1 MAVPKRKVFKKYKK
15 FKLNV
20 KSKNDFKSR
29 KINSTYS
36 NNLNKVIFF

>member
-20 KSKNDFKSR
+20 KSQNDFKH
-29 KINSTYS
+29 KKVQYTYL
-36 NNLNKVIFF
+36 NNTCKVAFF